1 MPSRNMSRGEVS
13 MPEDSGPANP
23 EPSEVESGGGEHIRP
38 LATRRDFLV
47 GAGVGA
53 VVVGV
58 VAGGGI
64 VASRSS
70 TQPAQTVQTAPGQP
84 AVAVAPPPAAQSQ
97 PQATAQPQAA
107 PQAAAPAPAQLPPT
121 MRKVTLNIDGAA
133 HEATVDVR
141 ESLWETMTR
150 SLAMSSSNL
159 GCDRAQCG
167 ACTVLVDGRAVNGC
181 TVLSARLGRGQQ
193 ITTVAGLA
201 KGPGVEGLHPIQRA
215 FWGDGGFQCGI
226 CTRGFI
232 MSSYALLQANPNPT
246 DDQIAEGLA
255 GNICRCG
262 EYTKIFQSVKTAAA
276 DMRGEQVQYTAN
288 LAAFT
293 APVVQPAPA
302 AAPVAGTSKDFVFVT
317 PLATIEEFEPFAS
330 QLRTKPGI
338 LDVQGSVTDATVKWD
353 PTKTDEAG
361 VRKLLAD
368 AGHPVKE

>member
-1 MPSRNMSRGEVS
+1 
-13 MPEDSGPANP
+13 MPEGSGPVSP
-23 EPSEVESGGGEHIRP
+23 EPSEVEPGGGEQIRP

-47 GAGVGA
+47 GAGAGA

-58 VAGGGI
+58 VAGAGI
-64 VASRSS
+64 AVTRSNV
-70 TQPAQTVQTAPGQP
+70 QPAQTVQTAPGQP
-84 AVAVAPPPAAQSQ
+84 AVAVAPPPQAQTQ
-97 PQATAQPQAA
+97 PQATAQPQGQ
-107 PQAAAPAPAQLPPT
+107 PQAAPAPGQLPPT

-133 HEATVDVR
+133 HEVTVDVR

-150 SLAMSSSNL
+150 GLSMSSSNL

-232 MSSYALLQANPNPT
+232 MSSYALLTANPNPT

-288 LAAFT
+288 LAAFV
-293 APVVQPAPA
+293 APTVQPAPA
-302 AAPVAGTSKDFVFVT
+302 AAQVAGTSKDFVFVT
-317 PLATIEEFEPFAS
+317 PLATIEEFEPFAAP
-330 QLRTKPGI
+330 LRSKPGV
-338 LDVQGSVTDATVKWD
+338 LDVQGSVQDVTVKWD
-353 PTKTDEAG
+353 PSKTDEAG
-361 VRKLLAD
+361 VRKLLSD
-368 AGHPVKE
+368 SGHPVK

>member
-1 MPSRNMSRGEVS
+1 
-13 MPEDSGPANP
+13 MPEGTGPDSP
-23 EPSEVESGGGEHIRP
+23 EPSDVESGSGEQIRP

-64 VASRSS
+64 AVTRGN
-70 TQPAQTVQTAPGQP
+70 TQPVTAVQTGPGQP
-84 AVAVAPPPAAQSQ
+84 AVAVAPAPQTQAQ
-97 PQATAQPQAA
+97 PQATAQAQPGAA
-107 PQAAAPAPAQLPPT
+107 LPAPKLLPPS
-121 MRKVTLNIDGAA
+121 MRTVTLNIDSVPR
-133 HEATVDVR
+133 EVTVDVR

-150 SLAMSSSNL
+150 SLNMSAANL

-201 KGPGVEGLHPIQRA
+201 KGPGVEGLHPVQRA

-232 MSSYALLQANPNPT
+232 MSSVALLNSNPSPT

-293 APVVQPAPA
+293 AAAVQPA
-302 AAPVAGTSKDFVFVT
+302 AAPAASVPGTSKDFVFVT
-317 PLATIEEFEPFAS
+317 PLATIEEFEPFAAP
-330 QLRTKPGI
+330 LRQKPGI
-338 LDVQGSVTDATVKWD
+338 LDVQGSVQDVTVKWD
-353 PTKTDEAG
+353 PSKTDEAG

-368 AGHPVKE
+368 AGHPVK

>member
-1 MPSRNMSRGEVS
+1 
-13 MPEDSGPANP
+13 MPEGSAPQTP
-23 EPSEVESGGGEHIRP
+23 EPQDVESDGGEHIRP

-58 VAGGGI
+58 VGGGA
-64 VASRSS
+64 VALSRGNA
-70 TQPAQTVQTAPGQP
+70 QPATTIQTAPGQP
-84 AVAVAPPPAAQSQ
+84 AVAVAPPPEVQTQ
-97 PQATAQPQAA
+97 PQATAQPQTGAQ
-107 PQAAAPAPAQLPPT
+107 PAAAPAPGQLPPT
-121 MRKVTLNIDGAA
+121 MRKVSLIIDGVPR
-133 HEATVDVR
+133 EATVDVR

-150 SLAMSSSNL
+150 TLSISSSNL

-193 ITTVAGLA
+193 IMTVAGLT
-201 KGPGVEGLHPIQRA
+201 KGSGVEGLHPIQRA

-232 MSSYALLQANPNPT
+232 MSTYALLQANPNPT

-276 DMRGEQVQYTAN
+276 DMRGEQVQYLSN
-288 LAAFT
+288 LGAFT

-302 AAPVAGTSKDFVFVT
+302 AAPVAGTSKNFVFVT

-338 LDVQGSVTDATVKWD
+338 LDIQGSVQDATVKWD
-353 PTKTDEAG
+353 PAKIDEAG
-361 VRKLLAD
+361 VRKLLD
-368 AGHPVKE
+368 DSGHPVK

>member
-1 MPSRNMSRGEVS
+1 
-13 MPEDSGPANP
+13 MPEGTGPDSP
-23 EPSEVESGGGEHIRP
+23 EPSDVDSGSGEQIRP

-47 GAGVGA
+47 GAGAGA

-58 VAGGGI
+58 VAGGA
-64 VASRSS
+64 VAVTRGN
-70 TQPAQTVQTAPGQP
+70 TQPVTTVQTVPGQP
-84 AVAVAPPPAAQSQ
+84 AVAVAPAPQTQAQ
-97 PQATAQPQAA
+97 PQATAQAQPGAQTLAA
-107 PQAAAPAPAQLPPT
+107 PKLLPPS
-121 MRKVTLNIDGAA
+121 MRTVTLNIDSVP
-133 HEATVDVR
+133 HEVTVDVR

-150 SLAMSSSNL
+150 SLSMSASNL

-201 KGPGVEGLHPIQRA
+201 KGPGVEGLHPVQRA

-232 MSSYALLQANPNPT
+232 MSSVALLNSNPNPT

-276 DMRGEQVQYTAN
+276 DMRGEQVQYTAD

-293 APVVQPAPA
+293 AAVVQPAAAPA
-302 AAPVAGTSKDFVFVT
+302 ANVAGTSKDFVFVT
-317 PLATIEEFEPFAS
+317 PLATIEEFEPFAAP
-330 QLRTKPGI
+330 LRQKPGI
-338 LDVQGSVTDATVKWD
+338 LDVQGSVQDVTVKWD
-353 PTKTDEAG
+353 PSKTDETG
-361 VRKLLAD
+361 VRKLLSD
-368 AGHPVKE
+368 SGHPVK

>member
-1 MPSRNMSRGEVS
+1 
-13 MPEDSGPANP
+13 MPEGSGPANP
-23 EPSEVESGGGEHIRP
+23 EPTEVESSGGEQIRP

-47 GAGVGA
+47 GAGAGA

-58 VAGGGI
+58 VAGAGI
-64 VASRSS
+64 AVTRSGV
-70 TQPAQTVQTAPGQP
+70 QPAQTVQTAPGQP
-84 AVAVAPPPAAQSQ
+84 AVAVAPPPQVQTQ
-97 PQATAQPQAA
+97 PQATAQPQT
-107 PQAAAPAPAQLPPT
+107 QAAPAPTQLPPT

-133 HEATVDVR
+133 HEVTVDVR
-141 ESLWETMTR
+141 DSLWETMTR
-150 SLAMSSSNL
+150 NLAMSSSNL

-181 TVLSARLGRGQQ
+181 TVLASRLGRGQQ

-201 KGPGVEGLHPIQRA
+201 KGPGVEGLHPVQRA

-232 MSSYALLQANPNPT
+232 MSSVALLNSNPNPT

-276 DMRGEQVQYTAN
+276 DMRGEQVQYTAK

-293 APVVQPAPA
+293 AAAVQPA
-302 AAPVAGTSKDFVFVT
+302 AAPAASVPGTSKDFVFVT
-317 PLATIEEFEPFAS
+317 PLATIEEFEPFAAP
-330 QLRTKPGI
+330 LRQKPGI
-338 LDVQGSVTDATVKWD
+338 LDVQGSVQDVQIKWD
-353 PTKTDEAG
+353 PSKTDEAG
-361 VRKLLAD
+361 VRKLLSD
-368 AGHPVKE
+368 AGHPVK

>member
-1 MPSRNMSRGEVS
+1 
-13 MPEDSGPANP
+13 MPEGSGPANP
-23 EPSEVESGGGEHIRP
+23 EQSEVESSGGEQIRP

-47 GAGVGA
+47 GAGAGA

-58 VAGGGI
+58 VAGAGI
-64 VASRSS
+64 AVTRSNV
-70 TQPAQTVQTAPGQP
+70 QPAQSVQTAPGQP
-84 AVAVAPPPAAQSQ
+84 AVAVAPPPQVQTQ
-97 PQATAQPQAA
+97 PQATAQPQAQ
-107 PQAAAPAPAQLPPT
+107 PQAAPAPQQLPPT
-121 MRKVTLNIDGAA
+121 MRHVTLNIDGVAR
-133 HEATVDVR
+133 EVTVDVR
-141 ESLWETMTR
+141 DSLWETMTHNL
-150 SLAMSSSNL
+150 SMASSNL

-167 ACTVLVDGRAVNGC
+167 ACTILVDGRAVNGC

-232 MSSYALLQANPNPT
+232 MSTYALLQANPNPT

-276 DMRGEQVQYTAN
+276 DMRGEQVQYISN

-302 AAPVAGTSKDFVFVT
+302 AAPVAGTSKDFEFVT

-330 QLRTKPGI
+330 QLRTKTGI
-338 LDVQGSVTDATVKWD
+338 LDVQGSVQGATVKWD
-353 PTKTDEAG
+353 PAKVDEAG
-361 VRKLLAD
+361 VRKALAD
-368 AGHPVKE
+368 AGHPVK

>member
-1 MPSRNMSRGEVS
+1 
-13 MPEDSGPANP
+13 MPEGSGAANP
-23 EPSEVESGGGEHIRP
+23 EPSEVESGGGEQIRP

-47 GAGVGA
+47 GAGAGA

-58 VAGGGI
+58 VAGAGI
-64 VASRSS
+64 AVTRSNV
-70 TQPAQTVQTAPGQP
+70 QPAQTVQTAPGQP
-84 AVAVAPPPAAQSQ
+84 AVAVAPPPQVQTQ
-97 PQATAQPQAA
+97 PQATTQTQAQAQAA
-107 PQAAAPAPAQLPPT
+107 SAPAQLPAS

-133 HEATVDVR
+133 HELTVDVR
-141 ESLWETMTR
+141 DSLWETMTR
-150 SLAMSSSNL
+150 NLAMSSSNL

-181 TVLSARLGRGQQ
+181 TVLSSRLGRGQQ

-262 EYTKIFQSVKTAAA
+262 EYTKIFQAVKTAAA
-276 DMRGEQVQYTAN
+276 DMGGQQVQYTAN
-288 LAAFT
+288 LAAFV
-293 APVVQPAPA
+293 APVVK
-302 AAPVAGTSKDFVFVT
+302 PVASAANTAGTTKDFVFVT
-317 PLATIEEFEPFAS
+317 PLATIEEFEPFAAP
-330 QLRTKPGI
+330 LRSKPGI
-338 LDVQGSVTDATVKWD
+338 IDVQGSIQDVNVKWD
-353 PTKTDEAG
+353 PSKIDEAG
-361 VRKLLAD
+361 VRKALDD
-368 AGHPVKE
+368 AGHPVK